1 MKRFF
6 FIFFLIILCSYRGFS
21 QISISGLLADD
32 DTQKTI
38 SYAHIAYSKNNL
50 GAVSDEN
57 GHFEINVPDIKGFL
71 VIQAL
76 GYEKITIPFDVQFSE
91 NMLDTIFLKP
101 VPFELEETVITAG
114 LSKHNITP
122 VAVSDISGSS
132 IQEKLGDRPLPLT
145 FNQIPGI
152 YSIRNGGGSGDAELS
167 IRGFGQENVTIML
180 NGIPINGIENGLVYW
195 SNWLGL
201 SNAAAKI
208 QIQKGPGLANLGNSA
223 VGGSVNIITHQNKET
238 YGGMLSYQMSSYG
251 NQQVSFA
258 LNSGKLD
265 NGWGISMMGSYMQ
278 GPGYVDAT
286 YVKGWSYFLSMN
298 KTINAKKKIS
308 IILLGAPQRHGQRT
322 LKLTHSESSL
332 HGNKFNKDWGSYNG
346 QINNASENFYHK
358 PFMSVNYY
366 LDLSDNIKLTNIIY
380 LTAGNGG
387 GKWSESFNYAPTI
400 FEFRNPSGQIDWPE
414 IYDVNA
420 SHEGNYTLDNG
431 ETVNGYSLNVQTRFL
446 ASHVEAGYNSTYEQ
460 HFGEHIDLTAGIH
473 YRYFNSY
480 LREEIID
487 LLGGQSFIEDYSWA
501 VDGVAGRSQ
510 LKTVGDIIKVNNNSI
525 VNYLNSYAQLLYKQR
540 NLDAY
545 ISFNINNNWYQRVDR
560 YNYVQH
566 QKSETILKPGFDTRA
581 GLSYQVNKLHTL
593 YINGAFISRAPYFKF
608 VFGNFTNQ
616 PVQNL
621 KNEQIQT
628 IEAGYN
634 FIHPQ
639 WKINIGG
646 YYTHWKNVSVLSNE
660 YIQLEDNKQTRAMIN
675 GLNALHKG
683 IEMKIQLRIT
693 PKLKMGGIVSFG
705 DYKWTNNVT
714 AQLFN
719 NNNVVIDTVD
729 VFVKDLYVGGTAQ
742 QQYGLFLDAEI
753 LKLFQLKAEYMGY
766 NKIYADFEPT
776 TRNNPLDH
784 QQSYRIPSYGI
795 INLYLGTRFHL
806 FKKVALVQLN
816 AYNLLN
822 NIHIEDAED
831 GINHDLETI
840 QGFWS
845 FGRNF
850 EISLRLNF

>member
-1 MKRFF
+1 MKRF
-6 FIFFLIILCSYRGFS
+6 IFSIFLLIFTSSQVYSQFNLSGILVDIDTH
-21 QISISGLLADD
+21 QVISF
-32 DTQKTI
+32 
-38 SYAHIAYSKNNL
+38 AHVILSSDKQ
-50 GAVSDEN
+50 GSVSDEK
-57 GHFEINVPDIKGFL
+57 GHFEINVPEKKGFL

-76 GYEKITIPFDVQFSE
+76 GYEQMILPFHVRVSE
-91 NMLDTIFLKP
+91 NVLDTLFLRP
-101 VPFELEETVITAG
+101 IPFELEETVITAG
-114 LSKHNITP
+114 LSKHDITP

-132 IQEKLGDRPLPLT
+132 IRENLGDRPLPLA
-145 FNQIPGI
+145 FNKIPGV

-167 IRGFGQENVTIML
+167 IRGFSQENVTIML

-223 VGGSVNIITHQNKET
+223 VGGSVNIITNQKKEN
-238 YGGMLSYQMSSYG
+238 YSGLVSYQLSSYG

-258 LNSGKLD
+258 LNSGKL
-265 NGWGISMMGSYMQ
+265 NKGWDISLMGSYMK

-298 KTINAKKKIS
+298 KTINEKNRIS
-308 IILLGAPQRHGQRT
+308 LTLLGAPQRHGQRT
-322 LKLTHSESSL
+322 LKLTNSENSL

-358 PFMSVNYY
+358 PFLSINYY
-366 LDLSDNIKLTNIIY
+366 LDLSDNKKLTNVFY

-400 FEFRNPSGQIDWPE
+400 FEYRNPSGQIDWSE
-414 IYDVNA
+414 IYHVNA
-420 SHEGNYTLDNG
+420 NHEDSYILNNG
-431 ETVNGYSLNVQTRFL
+431 DTVNGYSLNVQTHFL
-446 ASHVEAGYNSTYEQ
+446 ASHIEAGYNATYEQ
-460 HFGEHIDLTAGIH
+460 QFGKHFDLTAGIH

-501 VDGVAGRSQ
+501 VDGIAGRSQ

-525 VNYLNSYAQLLYKQR
+525 INYLNAYAQLLYRQGK
-540 NLDAY
+540 LDAY
-545 ISFNINNNWYQRVDR
+545 ISFNINNNWYKRIDR

-566 QKSETILKPGFDTRA
+566 QESEAIVKPGFDIRA
-581 GLSYQVNKLHTL
+581 GLSYQVNIFHTL

-616 PVQNL
+616 PVKNL

-628 IEAGYN
+628 IEAGYK
-634 FIHPQ
+634 FVHPRGT
-639 WKINIGG
+639 INIGG
-646 YYTHWKNVSVLSNE
+646 YYTYWKNVSILSNE
-660 YIQLEDNKQTRAMIN
+660 YIQLENNKQTRAMIN

-683 IEMKIQLRIT
+683 VEIETQFSINRKFKI
-693 PKLKMGGIVSFG
+693 GGIVSLG

-719 NNNVVIDTVD
+719 NENTVVDTVD
-729 VFVKDLYVGGTAQ
+729 VFVKNLYVGGTAQ
-742 QQYGLFLDAEI
+742 HQYGLFLGAEI
-753 LKLFQLKAEYMGY
+753 LKLFQLKAEYMVY
-766 NKIYADFEPT
+766 NQIYANFEPT
-776 TRNNPLDH
+776 TRDNPLDH
-784 QQSYRIPSYGI
+784 QQSYRIPAYGI
-795 INLYLGTRFHL
+795 ANLFLCVPFTIFKEDAL
-806 FKKVALVQLN
+806 FQLSI
-816 AYNLLN
+816 YNILN
-822 NIHIEDAED
+822 NNHIVYAED
-831 GINHDLETI
+831 GVNHDLETVK
-840 QGFWS
+840 GFWS
-845 FGRNF
+845 FGRTIEF
-850 EISLRLNF
+850 SLSLNF